1 MSFFA
6 HALLRLKEQLGVQ
19 SDKEVAAL
27 LEMSP
32 TAFADRKKRDAFPE
46 DKLFAYAAK
55 HPERDLDVAYVLTG
69 TPAKIHAV
77 MAGVKE
83 AADLASKQG
92 GTPEQRNDRLWAIH
106 DSIQANQTTLGEVH
120 QAVLDAVHYLSLG
133 NKIDAEQLASAVTK
147 FCARQTNLPAA
158 PMNQQNVMGGAA
170 QQFNGTI
177 KGGVAQR
184 DIVHKGKPKKE

>member
-55 HPERDLDVAYVLTG
+55 HPQQKLDVAYVLTG
-69 TPAKIHAV
+69 TPAQIHAA
-77 MAGVKE
+77 MADIR
-83 AADLASKQG
+83 AAAEIAGKVGGSADQQG
-92 GTPEQRNDRLWAIH
+92 ERIWAIH
-106 DSIQANQTTLGEVH
+106 TSIQAHQTTLAAVH
-120 QAVLDAVHYLSLG
+120 QAVLDAVHLLSLDK
-133 NKIDAEQLASAVTK
+133 KIDAEQLAQAVVK
-147 FCARQTNLPAA
+147 LCAREAMPAIPPSMQSQTQHVTSHGGQVTQSGQIITLGTPAK
-158 PMNQQNVMGGAA
+158 PGG
-170 QQFNGTI
+170 GR
-177 KGGVAQR
+177 K
-184 DIVHKGKPKKE
+184 